1 MTQQL
6 IQKHR
11 NAIGQ
16 LERSRDMLTADLKT
30 MRQDLIGQRA
40 AMEEALGHLSGKC
53 DRAAAMATLRAVL
66 EYRNAQR
73 TPRKA
78 TT

>member
-16 LERSRDMLTADLKT
+16 LERSRDMLTADMKT

-40 AMEEALGHLSGKC
+40 AMEEALYQLTAARDDK
-53 DRAAAMATLRAVL
+53 AAANTLRAAL

-78 TT
+78 TR

>member
-1 MTQQL
+1 MQAL

-16 LERSRDMLTADLKT
+16 LERNRYMLTADMKT

-40 AMEEALGHLSGKC
+40 AMEEALEQLT
-53 DRAAAMATLRAVL
+53 AARDTKAAVNTLRAAL
-66 EYRNAQR
+66 EYRNEQR